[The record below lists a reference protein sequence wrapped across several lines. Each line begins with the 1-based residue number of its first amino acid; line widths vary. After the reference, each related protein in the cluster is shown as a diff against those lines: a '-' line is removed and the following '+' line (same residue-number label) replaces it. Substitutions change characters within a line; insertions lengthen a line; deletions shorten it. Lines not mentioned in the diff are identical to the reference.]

1 MHCIVDTRWQK
12 PGIVPPM
19 VYLQLETSV
28 KCDLSQQCFAPS
40 AEQKDIYWAAHNS
53 ALIRDHQLYPQPCA
67 CVINV
72 VSPTADDLC
81 DFISA
86 FVLPYVLQFILFE
99 FQESTISTISVM
111 FHCHTFDVSID
122 AKHNIH
128 TFCPCTWWF
137 VNIVCCGAES
147 VSRSLLICALRLCLY
162 LRADILCMFICQ
174 PQRLYK
180 PVSSWGLST
189 KLATTNDVKL
199 WTISPFQASK
209 VQKPAWPVFLFCF
222 VWL

>member
-1 MHCIVDTRWQK
+1 MWFHQ
-12 PGIVPPM
+12 
-19 VYLQLETSV
+19 LQTTSV
-28 KCDLSQQCFAPS
+28 TLSLHLYFLMSCILSSSSFKKVQS
-40 AEQKDIYWAAHNS
+40 LHWAHFS
-53 ALIRDHQLYPQPCA
+53 
-67 CVINV
+67 V
-72 VSPTADDLC
+72 
-81 DFISA
+81 
-86 FVLPYVLQFILFE
+86 YV
-99 FQESTISTISVM
+99 T

-162 LRADILCMFICQ
+162 LRPDILCMFICQ